1 MSTLASTLLLFLN
14 HTHISKK
21 GTASECQGS
30 AGVFRWGM
38 LALALLC
45 VPRLQQAWGAF
56 ARGDSLELNIVVN
69 GIQQIAEGP
78 RKLPVLQA
86 SRSCDHGP
94 DTIRAGAMSARRSDA
109 RLPGRG
115 RLGLLTG
122 RSWPGELTWR
132 GRLWG
137 QGVQASLRKLWGKSR
152 IPQTGYGLSSPTIS
166 GMLITTLGHTRLSV
180 DDAVELPGGKPHQEP
195 QRAPSRK

>member
-21 GTASECQGS
+21 GTASECRGS
-30 AGVFRWGM
+30 AGVFRWGT

-78 RKLPVLQA
+78 QKLPVLQA

-109 RLPGRG
+109 RLPRARQAGPPHRTVLAWGAYVERPSVGAGRAG
-115 RLGLLTG
+115 
-122 RSWPGELTWR
+122 
-132 GRLWG
+132 
-137 QGVQASLRKLWGKSR
+137 
-152 IPQTGYGLSSPTIS
+152 IPQKALGKVAYSSNRVWSEQP
-166 GMLITTLGHTRLSV
+166 HRLR
-180 DDAVELPGGKPHQEP
+180 DAHHNPGPHP
-195 QRAPSRK
+195 ALC

>member
-1 MSTLASTLLLFLN
+1 MSTLALALLLFLN

-21 GTASECQGS
+21 GTASECRGS
-30 AGVFRWGM
+30 AGVFRWGT

-56 ARGDSLELNIVVN
+56 ARGDSLELNLKIVVN
-69 GIQQIAEGP
+69 GIQQIAEGLQ
-78 RKLPVLQA
+78 KLHVLQA
-86 SRSCDHGP
+86 SWSCDHGP

-152 IPQTGYGLSSPTIS
+152 IPQTRYGLSSPTVS
-166 GMLITTLGHTRLSV
+166 GMLITTLGHTRLS
-180 DDAVELPGGKPHQEP
+180 
-195 QRAPSRK
+195 S